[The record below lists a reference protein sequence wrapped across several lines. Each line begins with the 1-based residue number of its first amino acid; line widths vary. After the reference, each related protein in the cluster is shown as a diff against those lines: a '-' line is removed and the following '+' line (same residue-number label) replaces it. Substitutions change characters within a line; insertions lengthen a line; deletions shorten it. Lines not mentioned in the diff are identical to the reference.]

1 MKDQLKILF
10 AGCGDIGQR
19 TALRL
24 APNHCCYGMKRQP
37 QNLPQGIVPIA
48 ANITDAEQLTTIL
61 DQGFDVVVVTLT
73 PSGFTEQAYRE
84 SYVRGAAALSKAI
97 DATAHRPGLVIWVSS
112 TSVYGNNNGDWVDET
127 TATEPESFS
136 GVLLLEAEQL
146 IKALPVAQTTVRFSG
161 IYGPGRTRMLS
172 QIMAGKGRPAQPPQ
186 WTNRIHSD
194 DCAGVLCHLVERY
207 AANKPIETLYLA
219 TDSQP
224 VTQHDLRRWMA
235 DQMQVKLEDEIVEQ
249 KAARRCSNQ
258 RLLAS
263 GYQFIFPSY
272 KEGYLALMAEV
283 GGLAGN
289 LDN

>member
-1 MKDQLKILF
+1 
-10 AGCGDIGQR
+10 
-19 TALRL
+19 
-24 APNHCCYGMKRQP
+24 
-37 QNLPQGIVPIA
+37 
-48 ANITDAEQLTTIL
+48 
-61 DQGFDVVVVTLT
+61 
-73 PSGFTEQAYRE
+73 
-84 SYVRGAAALSKAI
+84 
-97 DATAHRPGLVIWVSS
+97 
-112 TSVYGNNNGDWVDET
+112 
-127 TATEPESFS
+127 
-136 GVLLLEAEQL
+136 
-146 IKALPVAQTTVRFSG
+146 
-161 IYGPGRTRMLS
+161 
-172 QIMAGKGRPAQPPQ
+172 MAGKGRPAQPPQ
-186 WTNRIHSD
+186 WSNRIHSD